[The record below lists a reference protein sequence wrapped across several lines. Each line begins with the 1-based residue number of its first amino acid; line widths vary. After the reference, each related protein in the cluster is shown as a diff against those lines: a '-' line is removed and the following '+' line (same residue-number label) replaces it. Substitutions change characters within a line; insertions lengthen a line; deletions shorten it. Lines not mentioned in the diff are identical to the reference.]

1 MPLSGN
7 TKLHRYYATILNTK
21 VLQILFIKP
30 VVVLIGAG
38 VGLGVSWGTG
48 LESAATEKLSYLHK
62 SQVQTNF
69 VLAVVVLAE
78 RLP

>member
-48 LESAATEKLSYLHK
+48 LESAATEK
-62 SQVQTNF
+62 
-69 VLAVVVLAE
+69 
-78 RLP
+78 